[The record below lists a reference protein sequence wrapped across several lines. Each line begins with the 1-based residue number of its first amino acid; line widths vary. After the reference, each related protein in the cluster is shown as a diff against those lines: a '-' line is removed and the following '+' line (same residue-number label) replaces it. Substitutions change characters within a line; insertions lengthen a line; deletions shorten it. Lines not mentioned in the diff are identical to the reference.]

1 MQGVFTKFL
10 QLWIPDKT
18 DKGSVVTDVFEPN
31 FTKLDQYAE
40 NTNQSLANL
49 SNTKLDKGTY
59 LGDAGTL
66 KNEID
71 GKVSKA
77 GDTVSG
83 NLVMRGS
90 DPVEIDTTYLS
101 EPWARGMLYK
111 KNGIIKGGIGANG
124 NPELTSLYIGIGNL
138 PYENSELIIY
148 KDDVVF
154 RSKRLITN
162 SQEGITAINEN
173 SRNITGAIGKVDGSF
188 PLTTAIKN
196 NVYFLKSLNKS
207 YICLKNYTGASLS
220 VPNDNFEELSVYTN
234 RIKFQNIGAYDSSL
248 VSTFPEFNTGLGI
261 PLVVGNTI
269 SFTIGTNEAL
279 PTKNKYL
286 GTTLLKPRTP
296 VSATATCVIPGTGV
310 VGVVVVQINTNGAI
324 EIAENIGVDPLYI
337 NTKSSYYATFN
348 YVYIKED

>member
-10 QLWIPDKT
+10 QLWIPNKT

-31 FTKLDQYAE
+31 FAKLDQNAE
-40 NTNQSLANL
+40 SANQTLENL
-49 SNTKLDKGTY
+49 KNDKLDRGTY
-59 LGDAGTL
+59 PGTADDL
-66 KNEID
+66 KTEID
-71 GKVSKA
+71 GKVSKD

-83 NLVMRGS
+83 NLIMRGS
-90 DPVEIDTTYLS
+90 DPVEIDTTFLN
-101 EPWARGMLYK
+101 EPWARGIFYK
-111 KNGIIKGGIGANG
+111 KNGIITGGIGAIG
-124 NPELTSLYIGIGNL
+124 KPELDKLYIGTGNL
-138 PYENSELIIY
+138 PYENSELIIS

-173 SRNITGAIGKVDGSF
+173 NRNITGAIGKYDGYF
-188 PLTTAIKN
+188 PLTNAIKN
-196 NVYFLKSLNKS
+196 NVYFLESLNKS
-207 YICLKNYTGASLS
+207 YICLKNYTGTSLS
-220 VPNDNFEELSVYTN
+220 VPNHNFEELSIYTN

-261 PLVVGNTI
+261 PLVAGNTI

-286 GTTLLKPRTP
+286 GTALLKPRTP
-296 VSATATCVIPGTGV
+296 VSAAATCVIPGTGV
-310 VGVVVVQINTNGAI
+310 VGVVVVQINTSGAI

-337 NTKSSYYATFN
+337 NTKSAYYATFN